1 MKKILLM
8 TAIMALVFTTVQ
20 TNAQIVQRTD
30 RRMIQD
36 NRYNRVTAYEMREV
50 NQMKRQLQRTIV
62 MAKADGIVTF
72 REKQVIERKKREL
85 DRMIYRQQNRGYIR
99 R

>member
-1 MKKILLM
+1 MMM
-8 TAIMALVFTTVQ
+8 TVMALVFTTVQ

-36 NRYNRVTAYEMREV
+36 NRHNSVTAYDMRQV
-50 NQMKRQLQRTIV
+50 TKMKRDLQRTIV
-62 MAKADGIVTF
+62 IAKADGIVTF
-72 REKQVIERKKREL
+72 RERNVIDRQKREL
-85 DRMIYRQQNRGYIR
+85 DRMINRQNRGYVR

>member
-1 MKKILLM
+1 MMM
-8 TAIMALVFTTVQ
+8 TVMALVFTTVQ

-36 NRYNRVTAYEMREV
+36 NRHNSVTAYDMRQV
-50 NQMKRQLQRTIV
+50 TKMKRDLQRTIV

-72 REKQVIERKKREL
+72 RERNVIDRQKREL
-85 DRMIYRQQNRGYIR
+85 DRMINRQNRGYVR

>member
-1 MKKILLM
+1 MKKTIMMM
-8 TAIMALVFTTVQ
+8 TIMALVFTTVQ

-36 NRYNRVTAYEMREV
+36 NRPNRVTAYEMREV

-85 DRMIYRQQNRGYIR
+85 DRMIYRQQNRGYVR